1 MWSKDEM
8 KEFKGRV
15 FATSNDFR
23 DDEYGKFIFRWDDT
37 VKKIDWFCDE
47 SEYNPDNW
55 ETYGLYAYHP
65 GYTRHQEGDW
75 TVITLI

>member
-1 MWSKDEM
+1 M

-65 GYTRHQEGDW
+65 GYTRHQEGEW

>member
-1 MWSKDEM
+1 M

-47 SEYNPDNW
+47 IDLDKREIELNKKLDRLKKLIDKQRKYFLDNCCF
-55 ETYGLYAYHP
+55 L
-65 GYTRHQEGDW
+65 
-75 TVITLI
+75 

>member
-1 MWSKDEM
+1 M

-55 ETYGLYAYHP
+55 ETYGLYAYHH

>member
-1 MWSKDEM
+1 M

-37 VKKIDWFCDE
+37 IKKIDWFCDE